1 MSSHGPSSQSLHT
14 SDDVQRSIEDVQQQ
28 LFSLH
33 RHALLGSM
41 VLMVA
46 HEFRNLLTPVLGG
59 CQNALAS
66 DDPVLMKKV
75 LQRTVVQS
83 QRATEICA
91 HLLALARDTTK
102 PGPNDVCVVA
112 DALQDAIAS
121 VASPFEKVGIELVI
135 DVDAALRVRG
145 QPTMLHQVLLNLL
158 LNARKAM
165 EKSRGILTV
174 RARPDDEMVRIEVK
188 DTGVGIP
195 QDRLENLFNPFLA
208 SPPGEELR
216 DWSQIGIGLA
226 VCRRLVHENGGTI
239 EVRANDGVGCTVLI
253 RWPAA

>member
-1 MSSHGPSSQSLHT
+1 MSSHGPSSESLHAP
-14 SDDVQRSIEDVQQQ
+14 DEVQRSIEDVQQQ

-59 CQNALAS
+59 CQNALAA

-91 HLLALARDTTK
+91 HLLALARDTK

-112 DALQDAIAS
+112 EALHDAVAS
-121 VASPFEKVGIELVI
+121 VASPFEKVGIDLVI

-165 EKSRGILTV
+165 EKTRGILTV
-174 RARPDDEMVRIEVK
+174 RARPDGEMICIEVK

-195 QDRLENLFNPFLA
+195 RDRLDNLFNPFLA
-208 SPPGEELR
+208 APPGEELR

-239 EVRANDGVGCTVLI
+239 EVRANESAGCTVRLC
-253 RWPAA
+253 WPAA